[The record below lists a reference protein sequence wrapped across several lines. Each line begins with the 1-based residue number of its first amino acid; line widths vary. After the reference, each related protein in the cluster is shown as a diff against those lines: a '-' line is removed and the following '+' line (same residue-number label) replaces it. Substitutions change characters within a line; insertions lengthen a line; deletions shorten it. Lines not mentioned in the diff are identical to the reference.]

1 MASRAAVA
9 RGVRANRLRELT
21 LDEAEAGFS
30 VEWDGGGGGVKVSS
44 WFIASRF
51 KAEVLLR
58 TCLK

>member
-30 VEWDGGGGGVKVSS
+30 VEWGGGGVKVSS

-58 TCLK
+58 TCLRW

>member
-30 VEWDGGGGGVKVSS
+30 VEWGGGG
-44 WFIASRF
+44 
-51 KAEVLLR
+51 
-58 TCLK
+58 